1 MNTEVSGK
9 VIHAL
14 IIDDEPIACD
24 LLDWML
30 KQDPEIHILGTCKDG
45 KAALTA
51 IREKH
56 PDLIFLDIQMPDL
69 DGFALLQKLR
79 AEERPYLIFVT
90 AFDSYAVRA
99 FDVHAIDYLLKPFNQ
114 RRFQKAL
121 RRAKEHIFGQ
131 KQLALLQND
140 LSKTAVE
147 NHSIQRLEI
156 KVSGRILFIPV
167 SEISWIEAADQYA
180 DVHREANSYLVRVSM
195 SWLEKNL
202 NPADFVRI
210 HRSVIVNVNF
220 VREAVLNKERG
231 RYLTLKDGKKLRISR
246 RRVPALRKSSL
257 SAASIH

>member
-1 MNTEVSGK
+1 MNAEDAGK
-9 VIHAL
+9 VIRAL

-30 KQDPEIHILGTCKDG
+30 KQDPEVSILGTCRNG

-69 DGFALLQKLR
+69 DGFALLQNLR
-79 AEERPYLIFVT
+79 VEERPYLIFVT

-121 RRAKEHIFGQ
+121 NRAKEHIFGK
-131 KQLALLQND
+131 KQLTLLQND
-140 LSKTAVE
+140 LSKVAGQNQT
-147 NHSIQRLEI
+147 IQRLEI

-167 SEISWIEAADQYA
+167 SEICWIEAADQYA
-180 DVHREANSYLVRVSM
+180 DVHWEANSYLVRVSM

-202 NPADFVRI
+202 NPSDFVRI
-210 HRSVIVNVNF
+210 HRSVIVNVNY
-220 VREAVLNKERG
+220 VREAILNKDHS
-231 RYLTLKDGKKLRISR
+231 RYLILKDGKKLRISR

-257 SAASIH
+257 SSANIR